1 MVTSAMEKNK
11 ISKGNIGGV
20 RILQFQVGCQQS
32 LNGAEVCLN
41 GRRREMRELLIVSI
55 LGKGVIKCLRPLPGN
70 MSSTFEEQQGSKVG
84 LKTNGED

>member
-1 MVTSAMEKNK
+1 
-11 ISKGNIGGV
+11 
-20 RILQFQVGCQQS
+20 
-32 LNGAEVCLN
+32 
-41 GRRREMRELLIVSI
+41 MRELLIVSI

>member
-41 GRRREMRELLIVSI
+41 GRRREIGELLVSV
-55 LGKGVIKCLRPLPGN
+55 LGKGIIKV
-70 MSSTFEEQQGSKVG
+70 FETLSWEHVQHF
-84 LKTNGED
+84 